1 MAERRNKMERK
12 DAQKTETLN
21 SNKTDS
27 KRTMRVNFK
36 NEAWYKSA
44 RLSVSTGGISGM
56 RDRST
61 QPPTEISPAGSN

>member
-1 MAERRNKMERK
+1 MAERRNKVARK

-21 SNKTDS
+21 SNNTDS

-36 NEAWYKSA
+36 NDAWYKSA
-44 RLSVSTGGISGM
+44 RLRVSAGRNSGM
-56 RDRST
+56 RGRST

>member
-1 MAERRNKMERK
+1 MAERRNKVARK
-12 DAQKTETLN
+12 DAQKTETMN

-44 RLSVSTGGISGM
+44 RLSVS
-56 RDRST
+56 
-61 QPPTEISPAGSN
+61 AGKTRE